1 MNTLNQKNKLLNKYN
16 PAYIGPRNDILELI
30 PNNISKILDVG
41 CSIGELGKKI
51 KQRNFAEVTGIE
63 IDPNMAAIAKEKLDR
78 VIIEDIERLDLFKKF
93 KVNYF
98 DCIILSDVLEHLK
111 EPWTTLK
118 NLTKILNVGG
128 TIISSIPNIRH
139 YATIGNLIFMGNW
152 PYRDRG
158 IHDINHLRFFTLKT
172 IKEMFDNTGLR
183 ILNIKRNY
191 RIIEKP
197 HPYNR
202 FSRYFVFPFIK
213 EFMVFQYLVVATKS
227 TKVLNK

>member
-1 MNTLNQKNKLLNKYN
+1 MYQRNVKNMLLSKFN
-16 PAYIGPRNDILELI
+16 PSYIGIRNDILQLI
-30 PNNISKILDVG
+30 PANINSVLDVG
-41 CSIGELGKKI
+41 CSIGALGKQI
-51 KQRNFAEVTGIE
+51 KENTLTEVTGIE
-63 IDPNMAAIAKEKLDR
+63 IDPSMAAIAQEKIDR
-78 VIIEDIERLDLFKKF
+78 VIIEDIEKLDILKYFN
-93 KVNYF
+93 VNYF
-98 DCIILSDVLEHLK
+98 DCIILSDILEHLK

-118 NLTKILNVGG
+118 ELNKILKFDG

-139 YATIGNLIFMGNW
+139 YTTIANLIFKGYW

-158 IHDINHLRFFTLKT
+158 IHDINHLRFFTLKN
-172 IKEMFDNTGLR
+172 IKEMFDKTGLK

-202 FSRYFVFPFIK
+202 FSRYFVPPFFK

-227 TKVLNK
+227 MKVLDK